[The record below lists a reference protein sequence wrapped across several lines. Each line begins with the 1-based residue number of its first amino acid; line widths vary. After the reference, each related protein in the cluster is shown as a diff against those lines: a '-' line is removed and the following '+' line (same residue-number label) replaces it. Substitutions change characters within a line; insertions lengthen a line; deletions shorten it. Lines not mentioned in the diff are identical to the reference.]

1 MNHNIYVKCDV
12 CGATT
17 HCRVGLSNRKH
28 QPIRFRCQGCGS
40 PVDVVVTLD
49 HEQVTSDIALN
60 GAQMVDGK
68 AFEGGDHFVDLHLDF
83 PVSFGKYVM
92 GFTPFI
98 RAMQRI
104 GHQNMQ
110 MHALRMNWLNEVH
123 QIEPQIKALFTLY
136 ANGKHDLFRQKVQEF
151 LDSKMPCDTQLDINR
166 ALYFAI
172 EKAFFPFAEP
182 GKNVDTVAKITKLQM
197 RLAKRDKAALD
208 AFMQEIVDA
217 DFLGNV
223 QTDCLEIYP
232 KIIDREL
239 MFRPALFLDFDKTY
253 SGNTY
258 YRVSAHEFDEVKE
271 LFQDIAEIM
280 SRAVVLVAGLNNL
293 DRRGDHNKF
302 APAKNAP
309 TSLKEFADW
318 PLGLKL
324 AQLDHCW
331 YNIDASDIDH
341 RLRNSIAHYKADC
354 DEVTQVITYYPK
366 KEGLKQ
372 AASFQLS
379 FLDFSRKILGMF
391 REMHRLNHLTKCLFV
406 YYYLEIKGVKGTP
419 LHEENELSN

>member
-12 CGATT
+12 CEAKT

-40 PVDVVVTLD
+40 PIDVTVTLD
-49 HEQVTSDIALN
+49 HEQVTSGIAVG
-60 GAQMVDGK
+60 GAQMVDGN

-83 PVSFGKYVM
+83 PVSFGKYMM
-92 GFTPFI
+92 GFTPFMM
-98 RAMQRI
+98 AMQRI

-110 MHALRMNWLNEVH
+110 THALRMNWLNEVH
-123 QIEPQIKALFTLY
+123 QIETQIKALFTLY
-136 ANGKHDLFRQKVQEF
+136 VNGRYDLFRPKVWEF
-151 LDSKMPCDTQLDINR
+151 IGSKMPCDTQLDINR
-166 ALYFAI
+166 ALYYAI

-182 GKNVDTVAKITKLQM
+182 RKNVDMVTKTTSLLM
-197 RLAKRDKAALD
+197 RLAKRNKAALD
-208 AFMQEIVDA
+208 AFVQEIIDT
-217 DFLGNV
+217 DFLRNV
-223 QTDCLEIYP
+223 QIDCLNIYP
-232 KIIDREL
+232 KIIDLEL

-253 SGNTY
+253 GGNTY
-258 YRVSAHEFDEVKE
+258 YRVSAHEFNEVKD
-271 LFQDIAEIM
+271 LFKDIAEIM

-302 APAKNAP
+302 SPAKNAP
-309 TSLKEFADW
+309 TSLNEYADF

-324 AQLDHCW
+324 AQLDRCW
-331 YNIDASDIDH
+331 YHINASDIDH
-341 RLRNSIAHYKADC
+341 RLRNSIAHYKAEC

-366 KEGLKQ
+366 KEGLEQ
-372 AASFQLS
+372 ATSFQLH

-406 YYYLEIKGVKGTP
+406 YYYLEMQGIKGTP
-419 LHEENELSN
+419 LYEEGEPND

>member
-12 CGATT
+12 CGAKT
-17 HCRVGLSNRKH
+17 HCRVGLSNREH

-40 PVDVVVTLD
+40 PIDVVVTLD
-49 HEQVTSDIALN
+49 HEQVTSDIAVD
-60 GAQMVDGK
+60 GAQMVEGK

-92 GFTPFI
+92 GFTPFMM
-98 RAMQRI
+98 ATQRI

-110 MHALRMNWLNEVH
+110 IHAMRMNWLNEVH

-136 ANGKHDLFRQKVQEF
+136 ANEKHDLFRQKVWEF
-151 LDSKMPCDTQLDINR
+151 LDTRMPCDTQLDINR
-166 ALYFAI
+166 ALYYAI
-172 EKAFFPFAEP
+172 EKAFFPFSEP
-182 GKNVDTVAKITKLQM
+182 GKNVDTVVEITKLQM

-208 AFMQEIVDA
+208 AFVQEIVDTK
-217 DFLGNV
+217 FLGNV

-232 KIIDREL
+232 KVIDLEL

-253 SGNTY
+253 GGNTY
-258 YRVSAHEFDEVKE
+258 YRVSAHEFDEVKD
-271 LFQDIAEIM
+271 LFKDIAEIM

-309 TSLKEFADW
+309 TSLKEFAEW

-324 AQLDHCW
+324 AQLDNCW
-331 YNIDASDIDH
+331 YHINASDIDH
-341 RLRNSIAHYKADC
+341 RLRNSIAHYKAEC

-366 KEGLKQ
+366 KEGLEQ
-372 AASFQLS
+372 AVPFQLH
-379 FLDFSRKILGMF
+379 FLDFSRKILCMF

-406 YYYLEIKGVKGTP
+406 YYYLEMKGITGTP
-419 LHEENELSN
+419 LRKEDELSD